1 MSLFE
6 VVKQG
11 SFRAAQALYNF
22 YVWLEKKRA
31 NKKMKFKTYES
42 VKPQHTNGVCVDFEH
57 ECNVE
62 VRFFYSLSILLMEED

>member
-1 MSLFE
+1 
-6 VVKQG
+6 
-11 SFRAAQALYNF
+11 
-22 YVWLEKKRA
+22 
-31 NKKMKFKTYES
+31 MKFKTYES